1 MDFLEL
7 AKKRYSVRSFKNE
20 SISDEI
26 IRKIIDAGY
35 VAPTACNRQPFKII
49 AISSEEG
56 LAKFKRCT
64 DCHFNAPLA
73 FIVCSDLNIAWQRS
87 FDGKRSGDVD
97 ASIVATHMMLEAADL
112 GIGSTWVMFF
122 KPDVVKAE
130 FDLPDNFEP
139 VVCLPMGYPSDE
151 AKPAPLHSQY
161 RDYGDLVT
169 FA

>member
-1 MDFLEL
+1 
-7 AKKRYSVRSFKNE
+7 
-20 SISDEI
+20 
-26 IRKIIDAGY
+26 
-35 VAPTACNRQPFKII
+35 
-49 AISSEEG
+49 
-56 LAKFKRCT
+56 
-64 DCHFNAPLA
+64 
-73 FIVCSDLNIAWQRS
+73 
-87 FDGKRSGDVD
+87 
-97 ASIVATHMMLEAADL
+97 MMLEAADL